1 MAINRRVKCLI
12 LTVLFLSGL
21 SVLHAQTA
29 GYFLD
34 PDNGF
39 IQRLTWS
46 GGTYSLHCEVIIE
59 KEEEIGEYTEYI
71 RKFTTGN
78 YLDISL
84 PPGNYRFRVIPYD
97 ILGKPSKETQWAPFM
112 VFNAVKPELYQPGE
126 DLDYYNDNQGS
137 KFEFNGKNIEPNA
150 KVYFVN
156 SKGEHIVP
164 VEIIVDYDGS
174 RVRVVFDK
182 GKLVDGEYDVFV
194 VNPCGLEASIS
205 GIDFKTYREKF
216 GLFHY
221 IINVS
226 IMPGFH
232 IYGESPVD
240 YAGFSYYLLSM
251 RASIISCIYLNSY
264 FGQEFSFFKMS
275 EFGLD
280 DYYFPGAMNGYTFGY
295 NVLFIN
301 WLNGRESAVT
311 LRIGVGFSM
320 QPVDL
325 RYSNIGVSFTYR
337 IYGKFYI
344 EAGVDFPYSLHEGS
358 SGYLLPWIGLSLI
371 F

>member
-1 MAINRRVKCLI
+1 MAINSGFKYLI
-12 LTVLFLSGL
+12 LTALFLFGL
-21 SVLHAQTA
+21 SALKAQTA

-34 PDNGF
+34 PDRGF
-39 IQRLTWS
+39 IQRLAWS
-46 GGTYSLHCEVIIE
+46 GGTYSLYCEVIIE

-97 ILGKPSKETQWAPFM
+97 ILGKPSTETQWSPFM

-126 DLDYYNDNQGS
+126 DYYFNDRQGS
-137 KFEFNGKNIEPNA
+137 KFEFNGKDIEQNA
-150 KVYFVN
+150 IVYFVN
-156 SKGEHIVP
+156 SAGEHIVP
-164 VEIIVDYDGS
+164 VEIIVNYDGS
-174 RVRVVFDK
+174 NVRVIFDK
-182 GKLVDGEYDVFV
+182 GRLIDGEYDVFV
-194 VNPCGLEASIS
+194 VNPGGLEASIS
-205 GIDFKTYREKF
+205 GIDYKTYREKF

-240 YAGFSYYLLSM
+240 YSGFSYYLLSV

-280 DYYFPGAMNGYTFGY
+280 DYYFPGAMNGYAFGY
-295 NVLFIN
+295 NFLFIN
-301 WLNGRESAVT
+301 WLNGREAAVNFK
-311 LRIGVGFSM
+311 IGIGFNLNTINLSY
-320 QPVDL
+320 V
-325 RYSNIGVSFTYR
+325 NTGVSFLYR
-337 IYGKFYI
+337 IYKILYI
-344 EAGVDFPYSLHEGS
+344 ETGIDFTYSFREGE
-358 SGYLLPWIGLSLI
+358 SGYLLPWIGVSMV